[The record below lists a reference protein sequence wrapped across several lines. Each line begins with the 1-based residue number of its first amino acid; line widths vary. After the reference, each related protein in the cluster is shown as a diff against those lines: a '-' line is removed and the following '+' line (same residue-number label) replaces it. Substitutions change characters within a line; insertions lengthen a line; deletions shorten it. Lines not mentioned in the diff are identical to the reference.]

1 MKTLITLSFLFV
13 AALTFGQAPTERPRT
28 EFTIDL
34 SEGSL
39 SIKPGETKQVN
50 VLLNR
55 SKYYAKEKATLG
67 FLSSLPQGITIT
79 YEPKEGNFDSSIATI
94 TAAAEASTGVHQ
106 IVLSALLSTKKKGTI
121 LKLTVSNEQVAVK

>member
-1 MKTLITLSFLFV
+1 MKTLITLSFLFIV
-13 AALTFGQAPTERPRT
+13 ALTFGQAKTELPNK
-28 EFTIDL
+28 EFTIQL
-34 SEGSL
+34 SESSL
-39 SIKPGETKQVN
+39 TIKPGETKQVN

-55 SKYYAKEKATLG
+55 SMYFAKEKATLG

-94 TAAAEASTGVHQ
+94 TAAAEAGTGVHQ